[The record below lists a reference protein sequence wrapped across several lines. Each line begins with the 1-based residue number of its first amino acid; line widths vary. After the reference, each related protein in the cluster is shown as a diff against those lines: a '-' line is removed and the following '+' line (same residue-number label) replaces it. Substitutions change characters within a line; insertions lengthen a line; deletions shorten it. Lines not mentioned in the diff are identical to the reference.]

1 MVTRTRRAGYT
12 LLETMLTVAIVGM
25 LFAIGAKVMLQA
37 NNYFV
42 FSKTKG
48 DLQGQARS
56 AMYIMTRE
64 LRQAVSS
71 SIVLD
76 QYPGQPFYSRIT
88 FNKLDGTTTQ
98 FAQHGTSL
106 WLIKGIHVDTMTTH
120 VEYMAFTF
128 PRSDDMT
135 ILSVSMTLQ
144 EVTYDNKTKAL
155 HMASEQVQVMN

>member
-12 LLETMLTVAIVGM
+12 LLETMLTVAIVGI
-25 LFAIGAKVMLQA
+25 LFAIGAKLMIQA

-42 FSKTKG
+42 FNKTRG

-64 LRQAVSS
+64 IRQAVSS

-76 QYPGQPFYSRIT
+76 QLHGQPYWSRIT
-88 FNKLDGTTTQ
+88 FNKLDGTTEQ
-98 FAQHGTSL
+98 FEQCGTSL
-106 WLIKGIHVDTMTTH
+106 WIVKGVHVDTMTTH
-120 VEYMAFTF
+120 IQYMAFTF
-128 PRSDDMT
+128 PRTDDMT
-135 ILSVSMTLQ
+135 IISVSMTLQ
-144 EVTYDNKTKAL
+144 EATYDNKTKAL